1 MLKKSIFNIQVSQ
14 GDTRIA
20 SGVVS
25 TVKVLKFHQDK
36 KNSEDISFDE
46 EIILL
51 DLNDV
56 YKILESRGHSYR

>member
-1 MLKKSIFNIQVSQ
+1 MIKKGIFNVQVSQ

-25 TVKVLKFHQDK
+25 TVKVLKFHQD

-56 YKILESRGHSYR
+56 YKILESRGHSYK

>member
-1 MLKKSIFNIQVSQ
+1 M
-14 GDTRIA
+14 
-20 SGVVS
+20 S

-56 YKILESRGHSYR
+56 YKILESRGHSYK